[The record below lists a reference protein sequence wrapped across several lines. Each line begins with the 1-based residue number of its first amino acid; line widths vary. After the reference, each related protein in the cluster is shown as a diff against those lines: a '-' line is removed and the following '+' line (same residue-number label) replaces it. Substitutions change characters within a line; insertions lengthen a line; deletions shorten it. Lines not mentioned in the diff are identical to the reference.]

1 MTEPLWAPDEARCR
15 STRLY
20 DFMQTLN
27 QRHQLDLD
35 GYEAL
40 HQWSIEQSEAFWSD
54 LWDYAGIIGDKGSRV
69 LEHPERMP
77 GARWFPDAQLNFA
90 QNLLRYRDD
99 RPAVI
104 FRGEDET
111 RMALSHA
118 ELYLQVA
125 RLASALR
132 RDGVT
137 RGDRVAGFMPNIP
150 ATLVG
155 MLATASIGA
164 IWSSCSPD
172 FGINGVLDRFGQ
184 VEPKI
189 LLTTDGYRYNGK
201 QLNSLERVQGITSQL
216 SSVQK
221 VVVVPFLSATPDI
234 STMDRAILLE
244 DFIDPDAR
252 EIRFEPLPFDH
263 PLYVMYSSGT
273 TGVPKCIVHS
283 AGGTLIQH
291 LKEHILHTDVGRED
305 CLFYYTTC
313 GWMMWNW
320 LVSGL
325 ATGCTLMLFDGSPFA
340 PRPSVLWDIAEQE
353 GITVFGTSAKYI
365 AALEKAG
372 VKPRQSHNLEK
383 LRAVLSTGS
392 PLAHESF
399 EYVYRDIKADLQ
411 LSSISGGTDIISC
424 FALGC
429 PIRPVYAGELQ
440 CRGLGMA
447 VDIFDE
453 NGKPLRGEKG
463 ELVCTRPFPSM
474 PIGFWNDE
482 DGQKYH
488 DAYFAQ
494 FDNIWAHGDYGEI
507 TEHDGLIIH
516 GRSDAVLNPGGV
528 RIGTAEIYR
537 QVEKVEEVLESICI
551 GQPWNN
557 DVRVVLFVRL
567 KEGLTLTE
575 ELIKRIRDTVRANTT
590 PRHVPAKVIQ
600 VTDIPRTISGKIVE
614 LAVRKVVLGEE
625 VKNKDALANPEALE
639 LFKNLPELQEE

>member
-1 MTEPLWAPDEARCR
+1 
-15 STRLY
+15 
-20 DFMQTLN
+20 
-27 QRHQLDLD
+27 
-35 GYEAL
+35 
-40 HQWSIEQSEAFWSD
+40 
-54 LWDYAGIIGDKGSRV
+54 
-69 LEHPERMP
+69 
-77 GARWFPDAQLNFA
+77 
-90 QNLLRYRDD
+90 
-99 RPAVI
+99 
-104 FRGEDET
+104 
-111 RMALSHA
+111 
-118 ELYLQVA
+118 
-125 RLASALR
+125 
-132 RDGVT
+132 
-137 RGDRVAGFMPNIP
+137 
-150 ATLVG
+150 
-155 MLATASIGA
+155 
-164 IWSSCSPD
+164 
-172 FGINGVLDRFGQ
+172 
-184 VEPKI
+184 
-189 LLTTDGYRYNGK
+189 
-201 QLNSLERVQGITSQL
+201 
-216 SSVQK
+216 
-221 VVVVPFLSATPDI
+221 
-234 STMDRAILLE
+234 
-244 DFIDPDAR
+244 
-252 EIRFEPLPFDH
+252 
-263 PLYVMYSSGT
+263 
-273 TGVPKCIVHS
+273 
-283 AGGTLIQH
+283 
-291 LKEHILHTDVGRED
+291 LKEHILHTDVGRDD

-340 PRPSVLWDIAEQE
+340 PQPSILWDIAEQE

-372 VKPRQSHNLEK
+372 VKPRESHNLEK
-383 LRAVLSTGS
+383 LRSVLSTGS

-399 EYVYRDIKADLQ
+399 EYVYRDIKHELQ
-411 LSSISGGTDIISC
+411 LSSISGGTDIVSC

-447 VDIFDE
+447 VEIFDD
-453 NGKPLRGEKG
+453 NGKPVRGEKG

-488 DAYFAQ
+488 DAYFGQ

-537 QVEKVEEVLESICI
+537 QVEKVDEVLESLCI
-551 GQPWNN
+551 GQPWDN

-567 KEGLTLTE
+567 KEGFNLTD
-575 ELIKRIRDTVRANTT
+575 ELIKRIRDTIRANTT

-639 LFKNLPELQEE
+639 LFCDLPELQS